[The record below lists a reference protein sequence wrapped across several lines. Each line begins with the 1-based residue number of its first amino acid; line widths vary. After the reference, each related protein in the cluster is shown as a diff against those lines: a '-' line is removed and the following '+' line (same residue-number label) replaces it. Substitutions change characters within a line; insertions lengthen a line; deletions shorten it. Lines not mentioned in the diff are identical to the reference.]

1 MPRLVQPQVVSQ
13 TKTLQGSMM
22 VWSRDGNDENDD
34 EDNVKKSGL
43 AHYITAKVVTKTIQ
57 VTANLFIAIDI

>member
-1 MPRLVQPQVVSQ
+1 
-13 TKTLQGSMM
+13 MM

>member
-1 MPRLVQPQVVSQ
+1 
-13 TKTLQGSMM
+13 M

-43 AHYITAKVVTKTIQ
+43 SSLYNCKSRHKDDSS
-57 VTANLFIAIDI
+57 NNDSLHCDDI

>member
-1 MPRLVQPQVVSQ
+1 
-13 TKTLQGSMM
+13 M

-34 EDNVKKSGL
+34 KDNVKKSGL

-57 VTANLFIAIDI
+57 VTANLFIAMIFDHWSDLLWSWID